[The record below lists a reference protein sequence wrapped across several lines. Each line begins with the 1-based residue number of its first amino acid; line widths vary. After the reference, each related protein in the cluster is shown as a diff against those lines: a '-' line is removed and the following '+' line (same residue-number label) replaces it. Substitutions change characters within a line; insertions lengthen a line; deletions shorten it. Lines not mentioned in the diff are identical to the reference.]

1 MKLILACSVAFIS
14 SASLVLF
21 LRRVALRVGLV
32 DAPGGRKQHEGK
44 IPLVG
49 GLAMFS
55 GFAFGV
61 LLLAEPLTSYR
72 SLIAA
77 MALLVIIGTVDDL
90 SGLSPFSKFIWQAL
104 AALLMTSWGGVGI
117 VQLGDLLGM
126 GQVQLGS
133 WTIPFTVVCVVGVI
147 NAINMSDGLDGLAGG
162 IALIAVGCMAVA
174 AIMAAQ
180 VTTARV
186 LIVFAC
192 AIAAFLVFN
201 LRSPWRRRALVFMG
215 DAGSMMLGF
224 VLTWFAVQLTQGEK
238 PVLSPIIAVWLLGLP
253 LLDMGSVLLRRV
265 VRGRTPFS
273 ADREHIHHI
282 LLRAGYSIGQ
292 TVAILLALAA
302 VLAVAG
308 LSAWALN
315 VPDAVMFY
323 AFLTLFGFYFIAQQ
337 HAWRL
342 MRLLKHVPREN

>member
-14 SASLVLF
+14 SAFLVLF
-21 LRRVALRVGLV
+21 LRRVALSVGLV

-72 SLIAA
+72 SLMAA

-90 SGLSPFSKFIWQAL
+90 SGLSPFAKFIWQTV
-104 AALLMTSWGGVGI
+104 AALLMTSWGGVG
-117 VQLGDLLGM
+117 VAQLGDLLGM

-133 WTIPFTVVCVVGVI
+133 WAIPFTVMCVIGVI
-147 NAINMSDGLDGLAGG
+147 NATNMSDGLDGLAGG
-162 IALIAVGCMAVA
+162 IALIATGCMAIA

-180 VTTARV
+180 VAPARV

-224 VLTWFAVQLTQGEK
+224 VLTWFAVQLTQGER
-238 PVLSPIIAVWLLGLP
+238 PVFSPIIAVWFLGLP

-265 VRGRTPFS
+265 VRGRMPFS

-292 TVAILLALAA
+292 TVAILLVLSA
-302 VLAVAG
+302 VLAGVG
-308 LSAWALN
+308 LSAWVLN
-315 VPDAVMFY
+315 VPDSVMFY
-323 AFLTLFGFYFIAQQ
+323 AFLAIFGLYFVAQQ

-342 MRLLKHVPREN
+342 MRMLKHVQREN